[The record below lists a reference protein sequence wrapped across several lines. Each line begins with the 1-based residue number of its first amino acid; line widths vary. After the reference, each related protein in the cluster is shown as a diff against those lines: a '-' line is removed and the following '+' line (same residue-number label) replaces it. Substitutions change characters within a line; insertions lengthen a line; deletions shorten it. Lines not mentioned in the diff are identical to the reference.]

1 MSWLLFI
8 DESGQDRR
16 ESPYEVLAGIAVED
30 HRLWPLIRDLNRVQE
45 HNFGIRLF
53 RAYGAEAKA
62 QKLLKKKT
70 FRHAT
75 GGPAIPVAE
84 RRLLAKAAL
93 EDGENVWGNQL
104 IALGQAKIAYCGH
117 ALKTCERFG
126 CVAFASIIPNDVE
139 RPERGHLRKDYSYLF
154 ERFYHMLNAKQEQ
167 SIGIVVFDETEKTT
181 SQFLVNQME
190 DYFIKTA
197 KGRLRSRL
205 IVPEPLFVHSDLT
218 TMVQMADLI
227 AYVLCWGVR
236 LRNMNAPAREELWS
250 LGGDVLN
257 LRYHASTPRRYD
269 TWGFTVIRDLFGG
282 EERP

>member
-30 HRLWPLIRDLNRVQE
+30 HQLWPLIKDLNRVQE

-70 FRHAT
+70 FRHAAR
-75 GGPAIPVAE
+75 GSPIPVAK

-93 EDGENVWGNQL
+93 EDGENVSGNEL
-104 IALGQAKIAYCGH
+104 IALGQAKIAYCRH

-126 CVAFASIIPNDVE
+126 CVAFASIIPNDIE

-154 ERFYHMLNAKQEQ
+154 ERFYHMLNAKQQ
-167 SIGIVVFDETEKTT
+167 QPIGIVVFDETEKVA

-205 IVPEPLFVHSDLT
+205 IVPQPLFVHSDLT

-227 AYVLCWGVR
+227 AYIISWGVR
-236 LRNMNAPAREELWS
+236 LKNMTAPRRQELRD
-250 LGGDVLN
+250 LGGDALK
-257 LRYHASTPRRYD
+257 LRYHASTPRGYD
-269 TWGFTVIRDLFGG
+269 TWGFTVIRDLYGG
-282 EERP
+282 EERV